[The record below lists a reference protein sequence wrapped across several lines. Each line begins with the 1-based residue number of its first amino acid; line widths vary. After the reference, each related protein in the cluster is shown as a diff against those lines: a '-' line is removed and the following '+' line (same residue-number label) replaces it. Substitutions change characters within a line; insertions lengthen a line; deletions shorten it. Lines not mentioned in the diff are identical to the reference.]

1 MVSSP
6 LCKSEVI
13 ATDQCFYLPANSSSL
28 GSKLEDSDKEI
39 ESFRKLLESNVKE
52 LLEEVRLH
60 EDEEFLAESDH
71 GNQAGQDPPGRYYR
85 EMARQEAIRKRN
97 AYEASKRA
105 YKMGQGGEAR
115 RVSHLRLD
123 FLCYTMC
130 LSFFS

>member
-1 MVSSP
+1 MVFVPGSNPSVGD
-6 LCKSEVI
+6 K
-13 ATDQCFYLPANSSSL
+13 L
-28 GSKLEDSDKEI
+28 GESDKEL
-39 ESFRKLLESNVKE
+39 ESFRQLLESNVKE

-71 GNQAGQDPPGRYYR
+71 GNQAGQEAPGRYYR

-115 RVSHLRLD
+115 RVSDTPCGLRRYAKDL
-123 FLCYTMC
+123 
-130 LSFFS
+130 FSSS